1 MWAFTEP
8 SRVLECFLIFLLY
21 GAESMYNF
29 RRGELIYV
37 CTVSLCRKAGVPLA
51 LKNVFKQVS
60 FNFLL
65 WHYTHFSVLV
75 LRGGKKK
82 QHVGKK
88 IYEVF
93 SNEERIEVLFAQP

>member
-8 SRVLECFLIFLLY
+8 SRVLECCLIFLLY
-21 GAESMYNF
+21 GAESIYNF

-65 WHYTHFSVLV
+65 WHYIHFSVLV
-75 LRGGKKK
+75 LRGEKKK
-82 QHVGKK
+82 KHVGKK